1 MSQGARDVASALAE
15 RLLTIQ
21 TQSGELRTMRRIA
34 HLSDLHILD
43 PRPSADRGRYRVAT
57 RIVGLGRAVSPSSR
71 TEKLARALSYAKER
85 HADHFVI
92 SGDLTEVG
100 TISEFEEVAR
110 VIHEAKICPDDVT
123 LVPGNH
129 DAYTASDGWRR
140 AIEGPLAA
148 FARAS
153 ASRTRA
159 GAKVVDRGPVAF
171 LPIDSTRFQSIAWS
185 GGIFTKAHAEAIER
199 RAADPAFRDKA
210 LAIVLHHPPFYP
222 RGIASALA
230 WFDGLRGCAEV
241 LELLRRHPRLQLLH
255 GHLHRMVDLIVAGSS
270 VVRASGRGHPTRV
283 FGAPATCSPAPAG
296 RPPVRLYDLDPGSG
310 ALAAA

>member
-1 MSQGARDVASALAE
+1 LAE
-15 RLLTIQ
+15 RLLLIQ
-21 TQSGELRTMRRIA
+21 TLAGELGTMRRVA

-43 PRPSADRGRYRVAT
+43 PRPAAQRARYRVAT

-71 TEKLARALSYAKER
+71 TDRLAQALQYAKDR
-85 HADHFVI
+85 GADHFVI

-100 TISEFEEVAR
+100 TLTEFEEVAR
-110 VIHEAKICPDDVT
+110 VIHEAQINPDDVT

-129 DAYTASDGWRR
+129 DAYTVADGWRR

-148 FARAS
+148 FARGSAAS
-153 ASRTRA
+153 LTGA
-159 GAKVVDRGPVAF
+159 AKVVDRGPIAF

-185 GGIFTKAHAEAIER
+185 GGIFTKAHAEAIEQ
-199 RAADPAFRDKA
+199 RATDPAFRDKA

-222 RGIASALA
+222 RGLASALA

-241 LELLRRHPRLQLLH
+241 LDLLRRHPRLQLLH
-255 GHLHRMVDLIVAGSS
+255 GHLHRVVDLIIAGSS
-270 VVRASGRGHPTRV
+270 LARAPARRGTGAPTRV
-283 FGAPATCSPAPAG
+283 FGAPATCSAS
-296 RPPVRLYDLDPGSG
+296 RPDRAPVRLYDLDPQSG

>member
-1 MSQGARDVASALAE
+1 
-15 RLLTIQ
+15 
-21 TQSGELRTMRRIA
+21 MRRVA

-43 PRPSADRGRYRVAT
+43 PRPSALRGRYRVAT
-57 RIVGLGRAVSPSSR
+57 RIVGLGRAASPSSR
-71 TEKLARALSYAKER
+71 TDKLAHALQYAKNR
-85 HADHFVI
+85 GADHFVI

-110 VIHEAKICPDDVT
+110 VIHEARISADDVT

-129 DAYTASDGWRR
+129 DAYTAADGWRR

-148 FARAS
+148 FARGS
-153 ASRTRA
+153 AAYLTSA
-159 GAKVVDRGPVAF
+159 AKVVDRGPIAF

-199 RAADPAFRDKA
+199 RATDPAFRDKA
-210 LAIVLHHPPFYP
+210 LTIVLHHPPFYP
-222 RGIASALA
+222 RGLASALA

-255 GHLHRMVDLIVAGSS
+255 GHLHRVVDLMVAGSS
-270 VVRASGRGHPTRV
+270 LARAPNQGRASGVTRV
-283 FGAPATCSPAPAG
+283 FGAPATCSPTRAD
-296 RPPVRLYDLDPGSG
+296 RTPVRLYDLDPSSG